1 MFDMR
6 RIIALGLSLVGF
18 LLSFDSAFAFRAY
31 VSNEKGNSVSV
42 IDTDKMEVIAT
53 VKTGQ
58 RPRGIEVS
66 RDGKFV
72 YVAIGDDDTVQIID
86 TKSLSIVGRI
96 AVRSRPR
103 TIRTRSRRESRSTS
117 PTKMTRW

>member
-1 MFDMR
+1 MFDLR
-6 RIIALGLSLVGF
+6 WIVVLGLSLVGF
-18 LLSFDSAFAFRAY
+18 LLSFDSALAFRAY

-72 YVAIGDDDTVQIID
+72 YVAVGDDDTVQIID
-86 TKSLSIVGRI
+86 TKSLSVVGELPSGPDPEIGR
-96 AVRSRPR
+96 ASC
-103 TIRTRSRRESRSTS
+103 RERV
-117 PTKMTRW
+117 

>member
-1 MFDMR
+1 MFDLRWIMV
-6 RIIALGLSLVGF
+6 LGLSLVGF
-18 LLSFDSAFAFRAY
+18 LLSFDSALAFRAY

-42 IDTDKMEVIAT
+42 IET

-72 YVAIGDDDTVQIID
+72 YVAVGDDDTVQIID
-86 TKSLSIVGRI
+86 TKSLSIVGELPSGPDPEQF
-96 AVRSRPR
+96 ALD
-103 TIRTRSRRESRSTS
+103 
-117 PTKMTRW
+117 PTGKSHYVANDCL